1 MRILPYLSAAGV
13 ISLGAFVMHL
23 GQLDDSPG
31 LGGIGLLIMLAAAVW
46 CVWRIRRESRS

>member
-13 ISLGAFVMHL
+13 IALGAFVMHL